1 MTYGSWWSKKWN
13 TPSRTKDIF
22 FITKH
27 DLSCG
32 QLSCIL
38 ALFCFVL
45 VFFFFFFSL
54 YKTQYDEWKFVH
66 VCVCVFFGWNWI
78 KMPFG
83 YPWKGESWWRKMIY
97 IYIYIERERE
107 RERDACKSHISF
119 PKFEIS
125 TLFNWRRFRGTSS
138 VGSSCGAQNPFG

>member
-45 VFFFFFFSL
+45 VFFFFFSL

-66 VCVCVFFGWNWI
+66 VCMCVCFFFWLKLNKNAIWLPLKRWI
-78 KMPFG
+78 MMEKND
-83 YPWKGESWWRKMIY
+83 IY
-97 IYIYIERERE
+97 IYIERE